1 MDGKDRLAIRLRDAR
16 GVYWLTKPEPQGSS
30 DRIYPYLVEL
40 PPEIKSVVPEVVL
53 LKPVEAEF
61 TVKVNYDQSLQ
72 EHR

>member
-1 MDGKDRLAIRLRDAR
+1 
-16 GVYWLTKPEPQGSS
+16 
-30 DRIYPYLVEL
+30 VEL